1 VTGSQQAVLVLSLR
15 LPHTRDSTHT
25 QLLQVSPSRP
35 PRRAVALALFLLAAG
50 LSLFVTGLALRGQHN
65 DAGMPVLVLG
75 ALMLV
80 PGAYYSNIVYR
91 AWRGTPGYSLSD
103 LPQV

>member
-1 VTGSQQAVLVLSLR
+1 
-15 LPHTRDSTHT
+15 
-25 QLLQVSPSRP
+25 
-35 PRRAVALALFLLAAG
+35 
-50 LSLFVTGLALRGQHN
+50 
-65 DAGMPVLVLG
+65 MPVLVLG

-80 PGAYYSNIVYR
+80 PGAYHTNIVYR